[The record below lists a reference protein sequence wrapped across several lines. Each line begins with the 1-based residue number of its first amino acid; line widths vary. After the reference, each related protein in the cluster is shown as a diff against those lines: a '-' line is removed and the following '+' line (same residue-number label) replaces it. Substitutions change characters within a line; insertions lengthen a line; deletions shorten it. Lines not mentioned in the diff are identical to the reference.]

1 MQSQKLLKT
10 DKDANFHTLAL
21 ANILLVQGKAGDIKG
36 TLANTNSIAN
46 TTYHTLTLARIAW
59 AQAEIGVVEEAKNT
73 IAQALVTSKKIKGAY
88 ERNSAIDSI
97 AKVLANMK

>member
-1 MQSQKLLKT
+1 MKLHQVKDQSSLSR
-10 DKDANFHTLAL
+10 
-21 ANILLVQGKAGDIKG
+21 NIES
-36 TLANTNSIAN
+36 NSIVN

-59 AQAEIGVVEEAKNT
+59 AQAEIGVVEEAKKT

-97 AKVLANMK
+97 DKVLANMK